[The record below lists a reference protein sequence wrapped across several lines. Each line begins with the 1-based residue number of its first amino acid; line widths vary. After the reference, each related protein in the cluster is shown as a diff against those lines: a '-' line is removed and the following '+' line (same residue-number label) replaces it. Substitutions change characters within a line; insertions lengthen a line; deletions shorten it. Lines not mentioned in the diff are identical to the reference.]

1 MLIQK
6 WQNDIQILR
15 DGVYCA
21 YLETIDGR
29 PTIIWCDWILTN
41 ANLIGYERNGLFTT
55 VCYNNSDVVMN
66 KQRFVQPVID
76 YLESLINI
84 FA

>member
-6 WQNDIQILR
+6 WQNDIQRLR
-15 DGVYCA
+15 DGVQCA

-41 ANLIGYERNGLFTT
+41 VNIIGYDRNSVFVT
-55 VCYNNSDVVMN
+55 VCYNNSDVIIN
-66 KQRFVQPVID
+66 KQQFIKPVIT
-76 YLESLINI
+76 YLESLIAM
-84 FA
+84 FS